1 MPRDYTYTELLS
13 EGNKPV
19 YLTDNDIQLLFNQCQ
34 DIIYQTSID
43 HKLDLNDLSPVK
55 WNICLLEINKQ
66 VFKPRPE
73 IIRYYSIRDKSY
85 KRGDVILQNLEL
97 IYGLYKDLCL
107 LYGQIVSMYG
117 LEILTGISDDV
128 IMFWNTE
135 KQLLNGKHS
144 NLYKNIKHDRQ
155 EMLANRMLSDK
166 GNPIKY
172 MAILNHEYSWDVKKD
187 QEERPER
194 RVLSLDELP
203 EYKRLEL
210 SDRKELPFFDDR
222 EEDD

>member
-1 MPRDYTYTELLS
+1 
-13 EGNKPV
+13 
-19 YLTDNDIQLLFNQCQ
+19 
-34 DIIYQTSID
+34 
-43 HKLDLNDLSPVK
+43 
-55 WNICLLEINKQ
+55 
-66 VFKPRPE
+66 
-73 IIRYYSIRDKSY
+73 
-85 KRGDVILQNLEL
+85 
-97 IYGLYKDLCL
+97 
-107 LYGQIVSMYG
+107 
-117 LEILTGISDDV
+117 
-128 IMFWNTE
+128 
-135 KQLLNGKHS
+135 
-144 NLYKNIKHDRQ
+144 
-155 EMLANRMLSDK
+155 MLSDK